1 MRFPSLLASDRLL
14 REARKDQMQKR
25 IAPTGTDSRPWREAE
40 RPLYLAVAGEIERQI
55 RSGILRV
62 GEKVPSIRAI
72 RRCCQVSTST
82 ALQAY
87 FWLEN
92 RGLIEARPRSGFYA
106 RVPFS
111 DLAPEAGFEPQRSV
125 PRDVGLDA
133 RLGQLLQLRSAS
145 GALQLGAA
153 VPSSDFYPVR
163 KLNQIIRQII
173 RDNPA
178 HSCGYEFPPGHAEL
192 RRQIAKH
199 ASGQIGRSSWEEIIV
214 TSGAMEG
221 LTLCLRAVAK
231 AGDVIAVES
240 PTFFGILRLIQS
252 LGMKPLEIP
261 TNPRSGMD
269 LNVLEHALRK
279 KRIRACIIIA
289 NCHNPL
295 GYVLSD
301 DVKSN
306 LAELS
311 KRYKV
316 AIIEDDLF
324 GDVAFKEPRP
334 RTIKSYDREGL
345 VLLVSSFCKVL
356 GPGYRLGWV
365 QAGRWQSTVEQLQ
378 FINTVAAPSLP
389 QQVIANFLESGGYER
404 HLRRVRILLADRL
417 RMVSRAI
424 AQYFPPETRVT
435 RPAGGFLLWV
445 QLPQSV
451 DAITVFEKAQQQKI
465 GVVPGPMFSATG
477 QFGNCLRLSCGMP
490 WSPRVEQSLVILGSI
505 AGRLATGKERRH
517 SEAGGAAR

>member
-1 MRFPSLLASDRLL
+1 MRFLSLLVSDRLL
-14 REARKDQMQKR
+14 REAGNDQMQKR
-25 IAPTGTDSRPWREAE
+25 VEPTGTDSHAWREGE
-40 RPLYLAVAGEIERQI
+40 RPLYLGVASEIERQI
-55 RSGILRV
+55 RAGILRV

-72 RRCCQVSTST
+72 KRRCQVSTST

-111 DLAPEAGFEPQRSV
+111 DLAPEAGFEPQQRSA
-125 PRDVGLDA
+125 PRDAGLDA
-133 RLGQLLQLRSAS
+133 RLGQLLQLRS

-163 KLNQIIRQII
+163 KLNQLIRQII

-178 HSCGYEFPPGHAEL
+178 HSCDYDFPPGHAEL

-199 ASGQIGRSSWEEIIV
+199 GSRQLGRSSWEEVIV

-221 LTLCLRAVAK
+221 LTLCLRAIAK

-240 PTFFGILRLIQS
+240 PTFFGILQLIQS

-261 TNPRSGMD
+261 TNPRSGMELD
-269 LNVLEHALRK
+269 ALEHAVRRK
-279 KRIRACIIIA
+279 RVRACIIIG

-301 DVKSN
+301 EVKKA

-311 KRYKV
+311 KRYCV

-324 GDVAFKEPRP
+324 GDVAFEEPRP

-356 GPGYRLGWV
+356 GPGYRVGWV
-365 QAGRWQSTVEQLQ
+365 QAGRWQSSVEQLQ

-389 QQVIANFLESGGYER
+389 QHVIAKFLESGGYER
-404 HLRRVRILLADRL
+404 HLRRVRILLSDRL

-424 AQYFPPETRVT
+424 AQYFPPDTRVT

-445 QLPQSV
+445 QLPQPV
-451 DAITVFEKAQQQKI
+451 DAITVFEKALQRKI
-465 GVVPGPMFSATG
+465 GVVPGPMFSATDR
-477 QFGNCLRLSCGMP
+477 FRNCLRLSCGMP
-490 WSPRVEQSLVILGSI
+490 WSPRLEQSLAILGSI
-505 AGRLATGKERRH
+505 AGRLALNRQR
-517 SEAGGAAR
+517 S

>member
-1 MRFPSLLASDRLL
+1 
-14 REARKDQMQKR
+14 MQKR
-25 IAPTGTDSRPWREAE
+25 IAHTGTDRREAG
-40 RPLYLAVAGEIERQI
+40 RMPLYLQVAGELERKI
-55 RSGILRV
+55 RAGTFRV
-62 GEKVPSIRAI
+62 GEKVPSIRALKKGW
-72 RRCCQVSTST
+72 QVSTST

-92 RGLIEARPRSGFYA
+92 RGLIEARPRSGFYV

-111 DLAPEAGFEPQRSV
+111 ELAPEPGFEAQRSV
-125 PRDVGLDA
+125 PRDAGLDA
-133 RLGQLLQLRSAS
+133 QLGQLLQLRAAS

-163 KLNQIIRQII
+163 KLNQAIRQII
-173 RDNPA
+173 RENPA
-178 HSCGYEFPPGHAEL
+178 HSCSYEFPPGHAEL

-199 ASGQIGRSSWEEIIV
+199 ASRQIGKSSWEEIIV
-214 TSGAMEG
+214 TTGAMEG
-221 LTLCLRAVAK
+221 LSLCLRAVAK
-231 AGDVIAVES
+231 AGDAIAVES
-240 PTFFGILRLIQS
+240 PTFFGILQLIQS

-269 LNVLEHALRK
+269 LNALEHAMRRK
-279 KRIRACIIIA
+279 RVHSCIIIG

-301 DVKSN
+301 NTKND

-316 AIIEDDLF
+316 PIVEDDLF
-324 GDVAFKEPRP
+324 GDVAFEEPRP
-334 RTIKSYDREGL
+334 RTIKYYDHEGL

-356 GPGYRLGWV
+356 GPGYRVGWV

-389 QQVIANFLESGGYER
+389 QQVVARFLESGRYER

-417 RMVSRAI
+417 QMASRAI
-424 AQYFPPETRVT
+424 AQYFPPDTRVT
-435 RPAGGFLLWV
+435 RPGGGFLLWV
-445 QLPQSV
+445 QMPKSV
-451 DAITVFEKAQQQKI
+451 DAITVFEKALEREI
-465 GVVPGPMFSATG
+465 AVVPGPMFSVAG
-477 QFGNCLRLSCGMP
+477 QFGNCLRLSCGIP
-490 WSPRVEQSLVILGSI
+490 WSSRVEASLAILGGI
-505 AGRLATGKERRH
+505 AGRLAVSNARSKRVA
-517 SEAGGAAR
+517 AGTAR